1 MDDVQTSTTPDAG
14 NDNTHDDLER
24 VFALIKAHDVDVCA
38 DLHFLILLALTIE
51 VRTAHW
57 QGKTYD
63 ALSLALLMNASAG
76 HPVDNKQ
83 LLGATLAHDFAMAF
97 LPLEM
102 LDKQNKLN
110 HRATKVMRTHITSAA
125 DLIHRMQGWSQSRA
139 IVMAHH
145 EHHDGHGY
153 PNQLVDLEI
162 NPGAKILAIVDA
174 FVARST
180 NTMQAIMEINRY
192 SGSQFDPEWVDHFNV
207 EIKKYA
213 TNNKNPVKT
222 NPKQPRNRKKRR

>member
-1 MDDVQTSTTPDAG
+1 MDDVQTSITPDAS
-14 NDNTHDDLER
+14 NDNTHDDLKR
-24 VFALIKAHDVDVCA
+24 VFDLIKAHDVDVCA
-38 DLHFLILLALTIE
+38 DLHFLVLLALTIE
-51 VRTAHW
+51 VRTDHW
-57 QGKTYD
+57 QGKTYN

-102 LDKQNKLN
+102 LDKQKKLN
-110 HRATKVMRTHITSAA
+110 HKATKVMRTHITSAA

-192 SGSQFDPEWVDHFNV
+192 SGSQFDPEWVEHFNV
-207 EIKKYA
+207 AIKKIR
-213 TNNKNPVKT
+213 NKQQEFRK
-222 NPKQPRNRKKRR
+222 KQPKTA